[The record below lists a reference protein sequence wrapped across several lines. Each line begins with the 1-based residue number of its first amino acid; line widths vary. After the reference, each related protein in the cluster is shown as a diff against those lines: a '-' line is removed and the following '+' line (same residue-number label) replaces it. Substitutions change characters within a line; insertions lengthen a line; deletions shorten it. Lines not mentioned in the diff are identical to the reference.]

1 MDSNRIAILLER
13 YWNCAST
20 VEEEQELKAYFEQEE
35 IADEFKEVA
44 SLFSYYNKQSN
55 LKLAD
60 KGFDERILD
69 KVSINREPKIRK
81 LETNF
86 QNYMKVAA
94 VVVIVITGSLVF
106 RMGIWQGEKPPLVM
120 VEDTF
125 TTPEEAYAE
134 TKKAFEL
141 IASKMNKG
149 RTETNRIKVLSE
161 AEDKI
166 KNN

>member
-1 MDSNRIAILLER
+1 MDSNRIAILLDR
-13 YWNCAST
+13 YWNCVST
-20 VEEEQELKAYFEQEE
+20 VEEEQELKAYFAQEE
-35 IADEFKEVA
+35 IAEEFKEVA
-44 SLFSYYNKQSN
+44 GLFSYYNEQGN
-55 LKLAD
+55 LKLED
-60 KGFDERILD
+60 KGFDDRTLK
-69 KVSINREPKIRK
+69 KVGSSKETKIRK

-86 QNYMKVAA
+86 QNYMRVAA

-125 TTPEEAYAE
+125 KTPEEAYAE

-149 RTETNRIKVLSE
+149 RSETNKIKVLSE

-166 KNN
+166 KK

>member
-13 YWNCAST
+13 YWNCVST

-35 IADEFKEVA
+35 IAEEFKEVA
-44 SLFSYYNKQSN
+44 SLFNYYNKQRT
-55 LKLAD
+55 LTLED
-60 KGFDERILD
+60 KGFDKRIIE
-69 KVSINREPKIRK
+69 KVSISREPKVRK

-86 QNYMKVAA
+86 QNYMRVAA
-94 VVVIVITGSLVF
+94 VIVIVITGSLVF

-149 RTETNRIKVLSE
+149 RTETEKIKVLSE

-166 KNN
+166 KN